1 MSAISRVEIG
11 FDLSG
16 NPDLPY
22 IVLDDPVK
30 GVLGS
35 PDYFLGG
42 VAFYDVTDKV
52 IGFTIGRGKSR
63 FLDRYPAGKLTIDLD
78 NNDRRFDP
86 LYDASP
92 YSGQIIPRREVRVY
106 SNDVI
111 QMEAVIDDW
120 DLDYSPN
127 GNSVARIIASDAL
140 TVFAN
145 QALNSQT
152 FESEFSGERIIEILN
167 DPQVNWSVDK
177 RSIETG
183 LQLLQG
189 DTIAD
194 GTNALEY
201 MQKVTASEPGS
212 FFIAKNG
219 YATFRDRIANQSSDS
234 ITSFSDDGSEIP
246 YKSIQVIYGSELL
259 YNEVVVNI
267 QDGGSASANS
277 TQSQIN
283 YGISNL
289 TLDNLL
295 LAETSQAEDMAK
307 FLVAKYDDPEYR
319 IQSVTIDLNNISNE
333 DANKVLA
340 LDLNDVC
347 SVKFTPNGIPP
358 AIDRFTEV
366 ISIQHRVTPTLH
378 EVTLGFAALD
388 LNFWR
393 LDDLVFG
400 RLSAGNSLA
409 Y

>member
-1 MSAISRVEIG
+1 MASRVEIG

-22 IVLDDPVK
+22 IVLDDEVK
-30 GVLGS
+30 GELGS
-35 PDYFLGG
+35 TEYFLGG

-52 IGFTIGRGKSR
+52 IGFSIARGKSR
-63 FLDRYPAGKLTIDLD
+63 FLDRYPAGKLTINLD

-86 LYDASP
+86 LYDDSP
-92 YSGQIIPRREVRVY
+92 YAGQILPRREVRVFK
-106 SNDVI
+106 NDII

-127 GNSVARIIASDAL
+127 GNSVATIVASDAL
-140 TVFAN
+140 TIFAN
-145 QALNSQT
+145 QALNART
-152 FESEFSGERIIEILN
+152 FTSEFSGERVVKILN
-167 DPQVNWSVDK
+167 DSNVNWSVDK
-177 RSIETG
+177 RSVETG

-189 DTIAD
+189 DTID
-194 GTNALEY
+194 EGTNALQY
-201 MQKVTASEPGS
+201 IQRVSQSEPGS

-219 YATFRDRIANQSSDS
+219 FATYRDRIANQSSEA
-234 ITSFSDDGSEIP
+234 ITSFSDDGTAIP
-246 YKSIQVIYGSELL
+246 YKSIQVVYGSELL

-267 QDGGSASANS
+267 QGGGGATANA
-277 TQSQIN
+277 TASQIE

-289 TLDNLL
+289 TFDDLL
-295 LAETSQAEDMAK
+295 LAETSQAEDMAT
-307 FLVAKYDDPEYR
+307 FLVSKYDDPEYR
-319 IQSVTIDLNNISNE
+319 IQSVTIDLNNISTE
-333 DANKVLA
+333 DADAVLN

-347 SVKFTPNGIPP
+347 SVKFTPNNIPP

>member
-1 MSAISRVEIG
+1 MASRVEIG

-52 IGFTIGRGKSR
+52 IGFSIDRGKSR
-63 FLDRYPAGKLTIDLD
+63 FLDRYPAGKLTINLD

-86 LYDASP
+86 LYTDSP
-92 YSGQIIPRREVRVY
+92 YAGQILPRREVRVY
-106 SNDVI
+106 TNDII

-120 DLDYSPN
+120 DLDYNPN
-127 GNSVARIIASDAL
+127 GNSVATIIASDAL
-140 TVFAN
+140 TIFAN
-145 QALNSQT
+145 QALNGQT
-152 FESEFSGERIIEILN
+152 FDSEYSGERIVEILN

-177 RSIETG
+177 RSVETG

-189 DTIAD
+189 DTITD
-194 GTNALEY
+194 GTNALQY
-201 MQKVTASEPGS
+201 IQKVAQSEPGS

-219 YATFRDRIANQSSDS
+219 FATYRDRIANQSSDA
-234 ITSFSDDGSEIP
+234 ITSFSDDGTAIP
-246 YKSIQVIYGSELL
+246 YKSIQVVYGSELL

-267 QDGGSASANS
+267 QGGGGATANAVA
-277 TQSQIN
+277 SQIE

-289 TLDNLL
+289 TFDDLL

-307 FLVAKYDDPEYR
+307 FLVSKYDDPEYR
-319 IQSVTIDLNNISNE
+319 IQSVTIDLNNITTE
-333 DANKVLA
+333 DANAVLA

-347 SVKFTPNGIPP
+347 SIKFTPNGIPP

-366 ISIQHRVTPTLH
+366 ISVSHRVTPTLH

>member
-1 MSAISRVEIG
+1 MTSRIEVG

-42 VAFYDVTDKV
+42 VAFYDITDKV
-52 IGFTIGRGKSR
+52 ISFGISRGKSR
-63 FLDRYPAGKLTIDLD
+63 FLDRYPAGKLTIQLD

-86 LYDASP
+86 LYTASP
-92 YSGQIIPRREVRVY
+92 YAGQILPRREVRVY
-106 SNDVI
+106 TNDLI

-120 DLDYSPN
+120 DLEYSPN
-127 GNSVARIIASDAL
+127 GKSIATIIASDAL
-140 TVFAN
+140 TIFAN
-145 QALNSQT
+145 QALNAKTYSSQL
-152 FESEFSGERIIEILN
+152 SGARITAILN

-177 RSIETG
+177 RSIENG

-189 DTIAD
+189 DTIAE

-201 MQKVTASEPGS
+201 LQKVTQSEPGS

-219 YATFRDRIANQSSDS
+219 YATFRDRIANQSSGN
-234 ITSFSDDGSEIP
+234 ITSFSDDGEAIP
-246 YKSIQVIYGSELL
+246 YKSIQVVYGSELL

-267 QDGGSASANS
+267 QGGGGATANAV
-277 TQSQIN
+277 QSQID

-289 TLDNLL
+289 TFDDLL
-295 LAETSQAEDMAK
+295 LAEESQAEDMAK
-307 FLVAKYDDPEYR
+307 FLVSKYDDPEYR
-319 IQSVTIDLNNISNE
+319 IQSVTIDLNNISTE

-366 ISIQHRVTPTLH
+366 ISIAHRVTPTLH